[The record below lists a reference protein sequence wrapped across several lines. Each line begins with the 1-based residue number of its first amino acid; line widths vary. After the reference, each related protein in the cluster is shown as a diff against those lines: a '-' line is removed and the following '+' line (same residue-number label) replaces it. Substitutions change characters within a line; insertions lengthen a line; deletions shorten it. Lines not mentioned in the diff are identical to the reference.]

1 MKFAPVARF
10 SALAALAGLALS
22 SCAKGSLP
30 SAPLAP
36 AASAVHVSG
45 ISATLVVLAKPK
57 CNLKDFQ
64 LCVKQGASAQ
74 LGIKVTCKTST
85 GVATSCGDITWST
98 KLSNKGLKA
107 SFDPKKDIAP
117 KDATVETVRAGETV
131 KPGVY
136 SQTLTASTTIAGKE
150 SGKFPVTVEKK

>member
-1 MKFAPVARF
+1 MKFALVSRF
-10 SALAALAGLALS
+10 CTLAALAGLLLS

-30 SAPLAP
+30 GAPFAP

-45 ISATLVVLAKPK
+45 ISASFVVLSKPQ
-57 CNLKDFQ
+57 CNLKEFQ
-64 LCVKQGASAQ
+64 LCVMQGASAK

-85 GVATSCGDITWST
+85 GVTTSCGDITWST

-107 SFDPKKDIAP
+107 KFDPKKDIAP
-117 KDATVETVRAGETV
+117 KDSTVETVTADKTI

-136 SQTLTASTTIAGKE
+136 SQTLTASSTIAGKK
-150 SGKFPVTVEKK
+150 SGKFPVTVEKS